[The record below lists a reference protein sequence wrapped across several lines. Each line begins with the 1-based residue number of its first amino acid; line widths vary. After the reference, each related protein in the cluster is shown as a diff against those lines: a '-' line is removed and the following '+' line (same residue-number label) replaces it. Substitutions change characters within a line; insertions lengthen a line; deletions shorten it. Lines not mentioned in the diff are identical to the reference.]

1 MTPSELHNRAK
12 AYVDRVLE
20 SQRQMGHASSP
31 TEDEY
36 QAAIRRAA
44 AGLAPLVARRTRQ

>member
-1 MTPSELHNRAK
+1 MTPSELQSRAK

-20 SQRQMGHASSP
+20 SQRQLGHASNP

-44 AGLAPLVARRTRQ
+44 ASLAPLIARRAHR